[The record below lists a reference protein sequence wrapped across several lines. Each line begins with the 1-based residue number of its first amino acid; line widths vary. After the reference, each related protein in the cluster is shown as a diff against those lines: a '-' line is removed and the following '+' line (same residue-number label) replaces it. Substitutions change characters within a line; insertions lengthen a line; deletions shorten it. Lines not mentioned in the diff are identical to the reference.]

1 MAGWTGGKELG
12 QHLFWPLSKYYLT
25 NQTETF
31 EIDEKN
37 LVIKIQFYKIFT
49 GLVKPY
55 GFIFKTLTI
64 KYNVSEYSSF
74 FIIEYFYIM
83 DKNYIVLKRN
93 EEYHSGKDLGSEL
106 RQNWE
111 SWLCY

>member
-74 FIIEYFYIM
+74 FYWI
-83 DKNYIVLKRN
+83 LL
-93 EEYHSGKDLGSEL
+93 YHGQKLYSAKKKQGVS
-106 RQNWE
+106 
-111 SWLCY
+111 